1 MGYYQQQPDT
11 GRVRYNGP
19 LKNGI
24 VMIDQYGRL
33 NGVPYFEPN
42 PFLSASLL
50 DPQKNTM
57 FGQIRVVN
65 HVLSKMAEI
74 MIVKMVEM
82 AISRKNT
89 INEHR

>member
-11 GRVRYNGP
+11 GRIRYNGP

-24 VMIDQYGRL
+24 MMIDQYSRL
-33 NGVPYFEPN
+33 NGVPYFQPN

-74 MIVKMVEM
+74 MIIKMVEM
-82 AISRKNT
+82 SISRKNT